1 MSHYPSLEAAKEAKK
16 NLTTTI
22 RDLIRQRE
30 DVEYDLDEAESLLE
44 FTELEILKMMRPEDF
59 ERERDTR
66 DYLFENAKQDVSLH
80 AILRKWIESYD
91 EHITLLSTGGTVL
104 KGGEMEYHAEL
115 LLHLTKDETTL
126 RPIANALDKMSLL
139 FAGNREL
146 VVRLDTEDSY
156 VLLVKNGTASL
167 YKEKA
172 VRDEVLSGF
181 RTLDALEYVVENIL

>member
-1 MSHYPSLEAAKEAKK
+1 MSHYPSLETAKEAKRK
-16 NLTTTI
+16 LNYSI
-22 RDLIRQRE
+22 RDLERRRE
-30 DVEYDLDEAESLLE
+30 DVEYDLGEAEALLE

-66 DYLFENAKQDVSLH
+66 DYLFENAKKDVALH

-91 EHITLLSTGGTVL
+91 PHITLITTGATVL
-104 KGGEMEYHAEL
+104 KGGEIEYHAEL
-115 LLHLTKDETTL
+115 LLHLDKTETSIS
-126 RPIANALDKMSLL
+126 PISQAIDKMSLL

-146 VVRLDTEDSY
+146 IVRLDTEDSY

-172 VRDEVLSGF
+172 VRDEVFSGF
-181 RTLDALEYVVENIL
+181 RTLEALDYVVKNIL